1 MSKQEICM
9 PIEIFSLSREMEKL
23 YPDIRVQTIF
33 EEFKSNKSA
42 FVRRAM
48 LTATRFIGAE
58 FAQDNVDY
66 IRKSIKD
73 QDEWVA
79 YDAIWSLS
87 ENNLLTANDYT
98 TLLDYADSYRDLSL
112 EELEQISPNFAD
124 EYRNKIA
131 AETLIKLASN

>member
-1 MSKQEICM
+1 M

-23 YPDIRVQTIF
+23 YPDIRVQAIF
-33 EEFKSNKSA
+33 EEFKSNNSA

-48 LTATRFIGAE
+48 LTVTRFIGAE

-66 IRKSIKD
+66 IRESIKD

-98 TLLDYADSYRDLSL
+98 TLLDYAESYSDLSL
-112 EELEQISPNFAD
+112 EELEQISPKSAD

-131 AETLIKLASN
+131 AEALIKLASK

>member
-1 MSKQEICM
+1 M